1 MQETSPPPEQETS
14 PSGQETSPSGAV
26 SPPAGQETSSLG
38 AAAPPAGQGTSPP
51 EAEVPPAGQEA
62 WPIRLENPLSGL
74 EAPPP
79 ELDAPPPRYETP
91 QSERGPFQPRHGETV
106 GYGPVETPLDAST
119 APFEAPTE
127 ERMAAQ
133 AAEFLQG
140 GGDPGLSSDTAY
152 LSPGTAYF
160 DDDGL
165 RHWGAPPTAHDAA
178 SQGERH
184 GHRKTPDGSTR
195 RRWMIPLVAAGLV
208 TVTAVG
214 LALVV
219 DLSTGSHPA
228 PKHRTGPEPSALQST
243 GTQLDTPQAGDSPS
257 GPAAKGA
264 AAQAAAVNVI
274 LQAGKAAHD
283 RLSVSMA
290 TCDDLVSAAPAFQ
303 QVVQER
309 QNELAQARQVPT
321 DQLPGGADLKQAMI
335 DAYSSSLDADKAYVA
350 WAQETQAAGCGG
362 GEPPQSA
369 NHDAA
374 IAANDKAGPAKRR
387 VVALWSPIAQS
398 QGLPVY
404 AWGEL

>member
-1 MQETSPPPEQETS
+1 MEIP
-14 PSGQETSPSGAV
+14 PSG
-26 SPPAGQETSSLG
+26 
-38 AAAPPAGQGTSPP
+38 P
-51 EAEVPPAGQEA
+51 EIRPT
-62 WPIRLENPLSGL
+62 RLENPLSGL
-74 EAPPP
+74 ETPP
-79 ELDAPPPRYETP
+79 LGFGDPPLGYETP
-91 QSERGPFQPRHGETV
+91 PSERGPFQPQDGETV
-106 GYGPVETPLDAST
+106 GYEPVETPLDAST

-133 AAEFLQG
+133 AEAFLHG
-140 GGDPGLSSDTAY
+140 GAPSSDTAY
-152 LSPGTAYF
+152 LDA
-160 DDDGL
+160 DGL
-165 RHWGAPPTAHDAA
+165 RHWGAPPTTHDAA
-178 SQGERH
+178 AQGERH
-184 GHRKTPDGSTR
+184 GHRKTPEGSAR
-195 RRWMIPLVAAGLV
+195 RRWTIPLVAAGLV

-219 DLSTGSHPA
+219 DLSNGSHPA
-228 PKHRTGPEPSALQST
+228 PKHRTGPGPSALQST

-257 GPAAKGA
+257 GA
-264 AAQAAAVNVI
+264 AAQAAAVNTI
-274 LQAGKAAHD
+274 LQAGKDAHD

-309 QNELAQARQVPT
+309 QSELAQARQLRT

-335 DAYSSSLDADKAYVA
+335 DAYASSLDADKAYVA
-350 WAQETQAAGCGG
+350 WAQEAQAAGCAGG
-362 GEPPQSA
+362 QPPQSA

-404 AWGEL
+404 AWGAL